1 VVSVCAL
8 TVMQP
13 MVIIAA
19 TIASKFRFFKCI
31 FASSFCATKVDA
43 TPSELQHNS
52 EILFLQRR

>member
-19 TIASKFRFFKCI
+19 TITGKFRVLKCI
-31 FASSFCATKVDA
+31 FPPVLCDES
-43 TPSELQHNS
+43 
-52 EILFLQRR
+52 